1 MSNNKDFIK
10 IIDDFV
16 KDLTGSFPELQ
27 DKFKM
32 IDYDEYYNHCK
43 IVYPENFFNILYQND
58 ELFENDEN
66 KFLLPEVNFKNI
78 LFDDKLSENS
88 KKTIWKYLQLILFCV
103 CKDVNNMNEFGDTS
117 KLFEAIS
124 EDDLHLKISE
134 TMDEMKNIFMNMS
147 NDDSGN
153 DVDNSFVN
161 IFENAMGDISNVE
174 SMFNEDMFKNMGGMD
189 GSGSNFFNP
198 DDLKD
203 HLSSMMNG
211 KIGTLAKEIASDA
224 SKELGIDENMSQ
236 DDQANFLQNM
246 FKNPSKIMNIVKK
259 ISNKLDDKFKNGDM
273 KESEL
278 LNEAQEIMS
287 KMKDMPGLKEMMASM
302 GMNPNGK
309 FDMKGMANKMQQ
321 NMKEAKMKERMQEK
335 LNKNKEKKM
344 QEGKEDNLKQVN
356 EDTFVWTDENSDSK
370 TPLRS
375 KKKNK
380 KKNKKKKNKN

>member
-27 DKFKM
+27 DKFNM
-32 IDYDEYYNHCK
+32 IDYDEYYSHCK
-43 IVYPENFFNILYQND
+43 NIYPENFFNILYQNE

-66 KFLLPEVNFKNI
+66 KFLLPEINFKNI
-78 LFDDKLSENS
+78 IFDDKLSDNS

-103 CKDVNNMNEFGDTS
+103 CKDVNNKSEFGDTS

-134 TMDEMKNIFMNMS
+134 TMEEMKNIFMNMEDISS
-147 NDDSGN
+147 NI
-153 DVDNSFVN
+153 DNSFVN
-161 IFENAMGDISNVE
+161 IFEDAMGDISNVE
-174 SMFNEDMFKNMGGMD
+174 SMFNENIFKNMGEND
-189 GSGSNFFNP
+189 GSGNNFFNP
-198 DDLKD
+198 DDLKE
-203 HLSSMMNG
+203 HLSSLMNG
-211 KIGTLAKEIASDA
+211 KIGTLAKEIATDA

-236 DDQANFLQNM
+236 EDQANFLQNM
-246 FKNPSKIMNIVKK
+246 FKNPSKMMSIVKK
-259 ISNKLDDKFKNGDM
+259 ISDKLDDKFKKGDM

-278 LNEAQEIMS
+278 LDEAQEIMS
-287 KMKDMPGLKEMMASM
+287 KMKDMPGLKEMMSSM

-321 NMKEAKMKERMQEK
+321 NMKQAKMKERMQEK
-335 LNKNKEKKM
+335 LNKNKEKLNKN
-344 QEGKEDNLKQVN
+344 KEENNLKQVDN
-356 EDTFVWTDENSDSK
+356 DTFIWTDENSDSK

-375 KKKNK
+375 KKKKK
-380 KKNKKKKNKN
+380 KKNKKKNKN